1 LQKELPVVREV
12 LIQIDHRR
20 RNPLPLMSKG
30 ERNFIKGKH
39 HHRGSF
45 VYEVSVLTSMT
56 KGEIVGNIVIDVNS
70 RCDDL
75 LLMMNYHR

>member
-1 LQKELPVVREV
+1 
-12 LIQIDHRR
+12 
-20 RNPLPLMSKG
+20 MSKG
-30 ERNFIKGKH
+30 ERKLHKNFIRGKH

-45 VYEVSVLTSMT
+45 VYEVSVFPSMT
-56 KGEIVGNIVIDVNS
+56 KGEIVGHIVIDVNS

>member
-1 LQKELPVVREV
+1 LQEELPVVRKV
-12 LIQIDHRR
+12 IILTDHRR
-20 RNPLPLMSKG
+20 RNPFPLMSKG

-45 VYEVSVLTSMT
+45 VYEVSVFPSMT
-56 KGEIVGNIVIDVNS
+56 KGEIVGYIVIDVNS

-75 LLMMNYHR
+75 LLMMNYLR